1 MKNPQA
7 NAVLERIHQVVE
19 DILKS
24 KDLENY
30 DFNNTD
36 PWSDIL
42 TSVAWAN
49 RNTVHRPLKATP
61 GDLVFNRV
69 MIFRDTFK
77 FY

>member
-1 MKNPQA
+1 M
-7 NAVLERIHQVVE
+7 VE

-42 TSVAWAN
+42 TSVAWVN
-49 RNTVHRPLKATP
+49 KNTVHRPLKATL
-61 GDLVFNRV
+61 GELVFKRV
-69 MIFRDTFK
+69 MIFHDTFK
-77 FY
+77 FN